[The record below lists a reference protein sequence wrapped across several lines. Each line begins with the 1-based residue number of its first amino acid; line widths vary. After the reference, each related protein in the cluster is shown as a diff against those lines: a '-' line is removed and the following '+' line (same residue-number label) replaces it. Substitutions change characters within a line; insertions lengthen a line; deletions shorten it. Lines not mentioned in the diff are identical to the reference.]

1 MLEINL
7 LPVREERRKAGQR
20 QILVVLGACLI
31 VSLAVVTAHYF
42 KVRGDLKSAQAS
54 LAHTQT
60 QIDKLKPELE
70 QVEEY
75 KSVKANIERKL
86 DTIDNLD
93 RSRTGP
99 VKVFDEIA
107 THIPDR
113 LWLTKFQHSSNGV
126 VIEGLSLDNELVALF
141 MTALGDSPYFQS
153 VELEETRA
161 AEVDGFRLNE
171 FRVRA
176 AAVMATPKVT
186 AQNAQ

>member
-20 QILVVLGACLI
+20 QILVVLAACLI
-31 VSLAVVTAHYF
+31 ASVAVVTAHYF
-42 KVRGDLKSAQAS
+42 KVRGDLNAARAS
-54 LAHTQT
+54 LAQTQA

-75 KSVKANIERKL
+75 KRVKANIERKL
-86 DTIDNLD
+86 ATIDTLD

-113 LWLTKFQHSSNGV
+113 LWLTKFQHSAAGV
-126 VIEGLSLDNELVALF
+126 TIEGLSLDNELVALF
-141 MTALGDSPYFQS
+141 MTALGDSPFFQS
-153 VELEETRA
+153 VELEETKA
-161 AEVDGFRLNE
+161 TEVDGFRLNE

-176 AAVMATPKVT
+176 AAVMTAPKVT
-186 AQNAQ
+186 AQAAQ